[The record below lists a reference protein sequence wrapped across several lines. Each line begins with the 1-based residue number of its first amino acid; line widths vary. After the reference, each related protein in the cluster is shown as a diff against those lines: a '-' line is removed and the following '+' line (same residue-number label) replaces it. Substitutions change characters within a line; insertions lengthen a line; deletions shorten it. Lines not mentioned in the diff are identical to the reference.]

1 MGWLVCVWLASLT
14 EQKIAVVGW
23 TLSCLSPP
31 ADPRT
36 LIDSILGHHISE
48 LNTYNHSQTHF
59 LPPVPQQ
66 PLPWLFIL
74 ITVCKSYQYK
84 VTPSLTHS
92 HILTHLS
99 LCIGDGGGPMEYDN
113 PMINMTSSSSFSPT
127 STIASAISAAMS
139 SASPLTNP
147 GTPFD
152 NFRFPVT
159 AVSNKTTLIALLSS
173 ITWVE

>member
-113 PMINMTSSSSFSPT
+113 PMINMTIGWLPQYNLFPVT
-127 STIASAISAAMS
+127 STIAQCHLSRQVRVQRSNLGHRFDKLLPFARPPCHLLYSQMS
-139 SASPLTNP
+139 T
-147 GTPFD
+147 
-152 NFRFPVT
+152 FR
-159 AVSNKTTLIALLSS
+159 
-173 ITWVE
+173 

>member
-113 PMINMTSSSSFSPT
+113 PMINMTIGSQQSSMGPLVLPYSQPPPSSFPSPFVP
-127 STIASAISAAMS
+127 IAAQM
-139 SASPLTNP
+139 
-147 GTPFD
+147 D
-152 NFRFPVT
+152 NIYSIDPQQQFCKHLIPV
-159 AVSNKTTLIALLSS
+159 
-173 ITWVE
+173 